1 MQYVSYLLN
10 MLLYQ
15 STHFLLKQNS
25 PTLIVLFL
33 FLPPANEVCE
43 GYVLTTVCQSF
54 CSRGGG
60 VPGQVPPPQV
70 HTPPGRYTP
79 RPQWM
84 LGYGQQAYASHWNA
98 FLFKNVCRV
107 IVPEYWAVKV
117 TLNEK
122 GPFVDCSE
130 KGLQLK
136 PLFQESF

>member
-15 STHFLLKQNS
+15 STHFSLQTKFPNFDS
-25 PTLIVLFL
+25 TFSIF
-33 FLPPANEVCE
+33 
-43 GYVLTTVCQSF
+43 TTRKRSLRRLCFNNCQSF
-54 CSRGGG
+54 CSRGGYLG
-60 VPGQVPPPQV
+60 RYPPP
-70 HTPPGRYTP
+70 HRYTLP

-130 KGLQLK
+130 KELQFK